1 MRFLKDEEGQSIIM
15 VAVAMSIFL
24 IGAIGLGLDGSH
36 LYSQRQMAQTAAD
49 AAATAGM
56 MSVFN
61 STNTSGA
68 AAFSTAGSFT
78 CGTSDPKTPC
88 VYALNNG
95 FGGTAG
101 DTVTIDF
108 PGSSGAPGVNL
119 ATGYPVNVIR
129 ATVSRNVN
137 TFLMSLIGPTATTVQ
152 ATATAAIVSVVSP
165 VPILVTH
172 PTMTTSLSL
181 QGTPAVKIC
190 GGPNRSIQVNS
201 TAAVA
206 VSTGGNASID
216 LSHAGPNDTGGNCTT
231 GTGADLGVTGG
242 PTTSPSVSYGTTG
255 HYVEPDSW
263 MEDPLAGV
271 NPPTLATLPT
281 APAATLLANGTSG
294 CPVSPGK
301 ACYLFSP
308 GVYPSGIDGKNKTPV
323 MKPGI
328 YYIQSGGMDCSANC
342 DMYMASG
349 FTDGSTGTNT
359 GWDGTSTGGGI
370 MVYNT
375 GGGTF
380 NLGANGTINLIGSPS
395 GSAYKGIL
403 FFQDRAAAAATHNL
417 GGGGA
422 MTLTGTI
429 YLTNTRTAMLANAAQ
444 FQQLNLQGGSGSGT
458 TVQGEIIVGALQLG
472 GNGSITMNLRSNAV
486 YNVNEVALVQ

>member
-1 MRFLKDEEGQSIIM
+1 MRFKEEDGQAIII

-24 IGAIGLGLDGSH
+24 IGAIGLGIDGAH

-49 AAATAGM
+49 AAATSGM

-68 AAFSTAGSFT
+68 AAFSTSGSFT
-78 CGTSDPKTPC
+78 CGTSDAKTPC
-88 VYALNNG
+88 VYGRNNG
-95 FGGTAG
+95 FGGTAS

-108 PGSSGAPGVNL
+108 PGSAGAPGVNL
-119 ATGYPVNVIR
+119 ATGYPVNVLR
-129 ATVSRNVN
+129 ATVSRNVS
-137 TFLMSLIGPTATTVQ
+137 TLLMGLIGQTATTVR

-172 PTMTTSLSL
+172 PTMTTSLLL
-181 QGTPAVKIC
+181 QGTPTVKIC
-190 GGPNRSIQVNS
+190 GGPSRSIQVNS
-201 TAAVA
+201 TNATA

-216 LSHAGPNDTGGNCTT
+216 LSHAGPNDTTGNCTT

-255 HYVEPDSW
+255 KYVEPDSW

-271 NPPTLATLPT
+271 NPPDPATLPN
-281 APAATLLANGTSG
+281 APLPTLMINGANG

-301 ACYLFSP
+301 PCYLFSP
-308 GVYPSGIDGKNKTPV
+308 GKYPSGFDGKNKTPV

-342 DMYMASG
+342 DMYMATG
-349 FTDGSTGTNT
+349 YPDGSLGTNT
-359 GWDGTSTGGGI
+359 GWDGTPTGGGI

-375 GGGTF
+375 GGGSF
-380 NLGANGTINLIGSPS
+380 NLGANGTINLIGSPA

-403 FFQDRAAAAATHNL
+403 FFQDRTAAATTHNL

-422 MTLTGTI
+422 MTLIGTI
-429 YLTNTRTAMLANAAQ
+429 YLTNTRATMLSNAAQ

-472 GNGSITMNLRSNAV
+472 GNGAITMNLTSNAI
-486 YNVNEVALVQ
+486 YYVNEVALVQ

>member
-1 MRFLKDEEGQSIIM
+1 MRFKEEDGQAVII
-15 VAVAMSIFL
+15 VALAMSIFL
-24 IGAIGLGLDGSH
+24 IGAIGLGIDGSH

-49 AAATAGM
+49 AAVTAGM

-68 AAFSTAGSFT
+68 AAFSTSGSFT
-78 CGTSDPKTPC
+78 CGTSDAKTPC
-88 VYALNNG
+88 VYARNNG
-95 FGGTAG
+95 FGGSAS

-108 PGSSGAPGVNL
+108 PGASGAPGVSL
-119 ATGYPVNVIR
+119 ATGYPVNVVR

-137 TFLMSLIGPTATTVQ
+137 TFLVAMIGQTATTVQ

-172 PTMTTSLSL
+172 PTMASSLSL
-181 QGTPAVKIC
+181 QGTPSIKIC
-190 GGPNRSIQVNS
+190 GGPSRSIQVNS
-201 TAAVA
+201 TSTTAA
-206 VSTGGNASID
+206 STGGNSSID
-216 LSHAGPNDTGGNCTT
+216 LSHAGPNDTSGNCTT

-263 MEDPLAGV
+263 MQDPLAGV
-271 NPPTLATLPT
+271 SPPNVATLPT
-281 APAATLLANGTSG
+281 APAPAALANGTSG
-294 CPVSPGK
+294 CPASPGK
-301 ACYLFSP
+301 ACMLYSP
-308 GVYPSGIDGKNKTPV
+308 GIYPTGIDGKNSTPV

-328 YYIQSGGMDCSANC
+328 YYIQSKGMACSANC
-342 DMYMASG
+342 DMYMATG

-359 GWDGTSTGGGI
+359 GWNGTAAGGGI

-375 GGGTF
+375 GTGIF
-380 NLGANGTINLIGSPS
+380 DLGANGTINLIGSPS

-403 FFQDRAAAAATHNL
+403 FFQDRTAAAATHKL

-422 MTLTGTI
+422 MTLVGTI
-429 YLTNTRTAMLANAAQ
+429 YLTNTRTTMLGNAAQ

-458 TVQGEIIVGALQLG
+458 LVQGEIIVGALQLG
-472 GNGSITMNLRSNAV
+472 GNGTITMNLSSLAI

>member
-1 MRFLKDEEGQSIIM
+1 MRFQEEDGQAIII

-24 IGAIGLGLDGSH
+24 IGAVGLGIDGAH

-49 AAATAGM
+49 AAATSGM

-68 AAFSTAGSFT
+68 AAFSTSGSFT
-78 CGTSDPKTPC
+78 CGTSDAKTPC
-88 VYALNNG
+88 VYGRNNG
-95 FGGTAG
+95 FGGTAS

-108 PGSSGAPGVNL
+108 PGSAGAPGVNL
-119 ATGYPVNVIR
+119 ATGYPVNVLR
-129 ATVSRNVN
+129 ATVSRNVS
-137 TFLMSLIGPTATTVQ
+137 TLLMGLIGQTATTVQ

-172 PTMTTSLSL
+172 PTLTNSLSL
-181 QGTPAVKIC
+181 QGTPTIKIC
-190 GGPNRSIQVNS
+190 GGPSRSIQVNS
-201 TAAVA
+201 TNATAVN
-206 VSTGGNASID
+206 TGGNSSID
-216 LSHAGPNDTGGNCTT
+216 LSHAGPNDTSGNCTT

-255 HYVEPDSW
+255 KYVEPDSW
-263 MEDPLAGV
+263 MQDPLAGV
-271 NPPTLATLPT
+271 NPPNPASLPT
-281 APAATLLANGTSG
+281 APAPTALANGTSG
-294 CPVSPGK
+294 CPASPGK
-301 ACYLFSP
+301 PCYLYSP
-308 GVYPSGIDGKNKTPV
+308 GIYPTGIDGKNQTPV

-328 YYIQSGGMDCSANC
+328 YYIQSKGMSCSANC
-342 DMYMASG
+342 DMYMATG

-359 GWDGTSTGGGI
+359 GWDGTATGGGI

-375 GGGTF
+375 GGGNF
-380 NLGANGTINLIGSPS
+380 DLGANGTINLIGSPS

-403 FFQDRAAAAATHNL
+403 FFQDRTAAAAVHNL

-422 MTLTGTI
+422 MTLVGTI
-429 YLTNTRTAMLANAAQ
+429 YLTNTRTTMLGTPAQ
-444 FQQLNLQGGSGSGT
+444 YQQLNLQGGSGSGT
-458 TVQGEIIVGALQLG
+458 LVQGEIIVGVLQLG
-472 GNGSITMNLRSNAV
+472 GNGAITMNLSSLAI